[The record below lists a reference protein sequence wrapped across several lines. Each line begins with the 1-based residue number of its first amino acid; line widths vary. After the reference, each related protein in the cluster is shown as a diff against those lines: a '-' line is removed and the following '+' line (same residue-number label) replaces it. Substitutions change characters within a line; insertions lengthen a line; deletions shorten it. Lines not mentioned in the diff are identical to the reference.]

1 MELVKSG
8 QEFKKKKSLNL
19 KSQFNWKITKNS
31 NSHIKNHTQSG
42 SERRENLLRFQI
54 HVKTYGIGMENVSE
68 KNLKVIIFLSR
79 KSLAI
84 SQLHLGE
91 NSTWEEFK

>member
-68 KNLKVIIFLSR
+68 KNLKVILFLSKR
-79 KSLAI
+79 AQQDLDFTWVR
-84 SQLHLGE
+84 